1 MKNPLV
7 SVIVP
12 TYNGEKF
19 ITQTLESIINQDYEN
34 LEIIV
39 VDDVSKDN
47 TVEVAKKIL
56 ENSGRNFQ
64 LVKRTVNGRQ
74 SAARNTGLKA
84 SNGEYV
90 IFFDHDDL
98 AEKNFVSSL
107 LREAENKNA
116 DLVFCGIRLFYKN
129 ENRYKDD
136 YDPSA
141 FNKILGIPEN
151 YLLTS
156 LKKNLEFCTVWNFIF
171 KKDFIK
177 KNHLKFPEDCFIF
190 EDTEFILKAIAL
202 SSRMSHVNGML
213 YNYVMHETQQT
224 RSDKARS
231 YYKNAV
237 QEAMTL
243 WRAGRCI
250 LKHTNDKFIKNYV
263 LVYFFADKL
272 LKQCTRAAQAGDHEY
287 YNLNVKHFQHK
298 KIREIM
304 LSTLKF
310 IFKEP
315 ALCFKSLMILY
326 FPNFYYKLRRKRK

>member
-107 LREAENKNA
+107 VREAENKNA
-116 DLVFCGIRLFYKN
+116 DLVFCGFRHFYKN
-129 ENRYKDD
+129 ENQ
-136 YDPSA
+136 S
-141 FNKILGIPEN
+141 KIAEHLPKKPLGTPEN
-151 YLLTS
+151 YLKAWAAGEAALW
-156 LKKNLEFCTVWNFIF
+156 CIWNFIF
-171 KKDFIK
+171 RKDFLLTK
-177 KNHLKFPEDCFIF
+177 KLFFTESCYIAEDI
-190 EDTEFILKAIAL
+190 EFNLKAVAL
-202 SSRMSHVNGML
+202 SSSISYVDIILYSHVHHDFNQSV
-213 YNYVMHETQQT
+213 YDSTNRTN
-224 RSDKARS
+224 
-231 YYKNAV
+231 YKNLYPQYIGA
-237 QEAMTL
+237 
-243 WRAGRCI
+243 
-250 LKHTNDKFIKNYV
+250 YS
-263 LVYFFADKL
+263 
-272 LKQCTRAAQAGDHEY
+272 RAARIIFKRTNNKAVKKHVFYVISHSIVKMFTAAAEAGDLEF
-287 YNLNVKHFQHK
+287 YNEQLKRFKHRK
-298 KIREIM
+298 KREI
-304 LSTLKF
+304 LLLAASKNF
-310 IFKEP
+310 FKEP
-315 ALCFKSLMILY
+315 ELFFKASMILY
-326 FPNFYYKLRRKRK
+326 FPNFYYRIRSII